1 MIIIAHRSN
10 GYWLKNV
17 FETFL
22 HTYEKAIVCISTNFH
37 HDNRKIGRKV
47 LSWAKILKA
56 IQ

>member
-22 HTYEKAIVCISTNFH
+22 YTYEKAIVCISTNFH

-56 IQ
+56 I